1 MAHEKYHVR
10 YIRTTVQNG
19 GGSIGVWSC
28 FNYKGVG
35 TCKLPVQCPTGATK
49 GLYAHLRAAHPK
61 AHKECV
67 ARNEENRKRKL
78 AEQELK
84 NENKKQSKVDDPFKK
99 KAHWSSSHP
108 NAIAITNSVG
118 RMLALDML
126 PYDFVEGRGFKELM
140 KLMEP
145 QYLVPNRTTVK
156 QKTANEIY
164 RDFEDIPSYSFT
176 TDLWTSR
183 AQDPFIYFYLSYV
196 SPEFELKT
204 FALENKP
211 FPGEHTGESILESLD
226 KTIDNWEL
234 HQTVPIYA
242 LSDNGSNIKS
252 AMNLSQS
259 FYDLSCFD
267 HTLQLTIDD
276 ANLHREQKQLGN
288 VEREL
293 IINVATRWNS
303 DYFMLKRFCEEKDA
317 ISAELSISEKIDNL
331 TYADWKLAE
340 GYHTILAPFEQASR
354 KLCGKNYSTLS
365 MKIPALL
372 GLNQQLQRFIN
383 DPSHKGCG
391 VLIARKLK
399 LKLDRR
405 FQQFRSALPNAACPF
420 LNPRYK
426 SIFFSEQQ
434 QASVVDRTSASAG
447 ASAPTFGSAGPGSD
461 PGRTSAAASKQSS
474 LWDDFDSML
483 TTATANRMLPVDD
496 EVSVQEEVRMY
507 MIEPPI
513 GRNANVLDWWKCQ
526 RIPHMCENSQ

>member
-1 MAHEKYHVR
+1 MK
-10 YIRTTVQNG
+10 
-19 GGSIGVWSC
+19 S
-28 FNYKGVG
+28 
-35 TCKLPVQCPTGATK
+35 
-49 GLYAHLRAAHPK
+49 
-61 AHKECV
+61 
-67 ARNEENRKRKL
+67 KRKL

-84 NENKKQSKVDDPFKK
+84 NENKKQSKVDDLFNK

-145 QYLVPNRTTVK
+145 QYLVPTRTTFSRSVVPELYCSVK

-164 RDFEDIPSYSFT
+164 RGFEDIPSYSFT

-183 AQDPFIYFYLSYV
+183 AQDPFISFCLSYV

-211 FPGEHTGESILESLD
+211 FPGEHTGESILEFLD

-234 HQTVPIYA
+234 PRTVPIYA
-242 LSDNGSNIKS
+242 LRDNGNNMKS

-267 HTLQLTIDD
+267 HTLQLTIND
-276 ANLHREQKQLGN
+276 AVSEIDGMQTVLSKSRRIVSHYHHSCQATQNLHREQKRLGK

-303 DYFMLKRFCEEKDA
+303 DYFMLKRLCEEKDA
-317 ISAELSISEKIDNL
+317 ISAELAISEKIDNL
-331 TYADWKLAE
+331 TNADWKLAE

-354 KLCGKNYSTLS
+354 ELCGKNYPTLS
-365 MKIPALL
+365 MKIPALH

-405 FQQFRSALPNAACPF
+405 FPQFISVLPDAACTF
-420 LNPRYK
+420 LDPRYK

-434 QASVVDRTSASAG
+434 QATVVDNLHQYSKEFRSRGGTGVGVGGHCAL
-447 ASAPTFGSAGPGSD
+447 SD
-461 PGRTSAAASKQSS
+461 HDTNLIQGTIPKLLR
-474 LWDDFDSML
+474 FML
-483 TTATANRMLPVDD
+483 RD
-496 EVSVQEEVRMY
+496 
-507 MIEPPI
+507 
-513 GRNANVLDWWKCQ
+513 
-526 RIPHMCENSQ
+526 

>member
-1 MAHEKYHVR
+1 MADSNDGNCRSIVWEFFSRQK
-10 YIRTTVQNG
+10 TNG
-19 GGSIGVWSC
+19 NRIIGIC
-28 FNYKGVG
+28 KIG
-35 TCKLPVQCPTGATK
+35 TCKLPVQCPTGATT

-84 NENKKQSKVDDPFKK
+84 NENKKQSKVDDLFNK

-118 RMLALDML
+118 RMLALDIL

-145 QYLVPNRTTVK
+145 QYLVPSRTTFSRSVVPELYCSVK

-183 AQDPFIYFYLSYV
+183 AQDPFISFCLSYV

-234 HQTVPIYA
+234 PRTVPIYA
-242 LSDNGSNIKS
+242 LRDNGSNMKS

-267 HTLQLTIDD
+267 HTLQLTIND
-276 ANLHREQKQLGN
+276 AVSEIDGMQTVLSKSRRIVSHYHHSCQATQNLHREQKRLGK

-303 DYFMLKRFCEEKDA
+303 DYFMLKRLCEEKDA
-317 ISAELSISEKIDNL
+317 ISAELAISEKIDNFSN
-331 TYADWKLAE
+331 ADWMLAE

-354 KLCGKNYSTLS
+354 ELCGKSYPKFS
-365 MKIPALL
+365 MKIPALH
-372 GLNQQLQRFIN
+372 GLNQQLQRFID

-405 FQQFRSALPNAACPF
+405 FPQFISALPDAAYTF
-420 LNPRYK
+420 LDPRYK

-434 QASVVDRTSASAG
+434 QATVVDSLHQYSKEFRSRGGTGVSGGGHCAL
-447 ASAPTFGSAGPGSD
+447 SD
-461 PGRTSAAASKQSS
+461 HDTNLIQGTIPKLLR
-474 LWDDFDSML
+474 FML
-483 TTATANRMLPVDD
+483 RD
-496 EVSVQEEVRMY
+496 
-507 MIEPPI
+507 
-513 GRNANVLDWWKCQ
+513 
-526 RIPHMCENSQ
+526 

>member
-1 MAHEKYHVR
+1 MVSLFRSKPKVNRILSFKSERKKLYSSTIADSNDGNCRSIVWEFFSRQK
-10 YIRTTVQNG
+10 TNG
-19 GGSIGVWSC
+19 NRIIGIC
-28 FNYKGVG
+28 KIG
-35 TCKLPVQCPTGATK
+35 TCKLPVQCATGATT

-67 ARNEENRKRKL
+67 ARNEENHKRKL

-84 NENKKQSKVDDPFKK
+84 NENKKQNKVDDLFNK

-145 QYLVPNRTTVK
+145 QYLVPSRTTFSRSVVPELYCSVK

-183 AQDPFIYFYLSYV
+183 AQDPFISFCLSYV

-234 HQTVPIYA
+234 PRTVPIYA
-242 LSDNGSNIKS
+242 LRDNGSNMKS

-267 HTLQLTIDD
+267 HTLQLTINEAVSEIDGMQTVLSKSRRIVSHYHHSCQ
-276 ANLHREQKQLGN
+276 ATQNLHREQKRLGK

-293 IINVATRWNS
+293 IINIATRWNS
-303 DYFMLKRFCEEKDA
+303 DYFMLKRLCEEKDA
-317 ISAELSISEKIDNL
+317 ISADIASIYAELAISEKIDNL
-331 TYADWKLAE
+331 TNSDWKLAE

-354 KLCGKNYSTLS
+354 ELCGKNYPTLS
-365 MKIPALL
+365 MKIPTLH

-383 DPSHKGCG
+383 DPS
-391 VLIARKLK
+391 
-399 LKLDRR
+399 
-405 FQQFRSALPNAACPF
+405 QF
-420 LNPRYK
+420 K
-426 SIFFSEQQ
+426 
-434 QASVVDRTSASAG
+434 
-447 ASAPTFGSAGPGSD
+447 
-461 PGRTSAAASKQSS
+461 
-474 LWDDFDSML
+474 
-483 TTATANRMLPVDD
+483 
-496 EVSVQEEVRMY
+496 
-507 MIEPPI
+507 
-513 GRNANVLDWWKCQ
+513 
-526 RIPHMCENSQ
+526 